1 MQSQV
6 PLTASYVPSATAVA
20 GPVYPD
26 FRRWPAPATLT
37 VSTLVDPDWVDLSTV
52 VEERQVRELIPRLY
66 EAGAPGI
73 IEVPID
79 KIIE

>member
-52 VEERQVRELIPRLY
+52 VEARQLRELIPRLY

>member
-1 MQSQV
+1 M
-6 PLTASYVPSATAVA
+6 
-20 GPVYPD
+20 
-26 FRRWPAPATLT
+26 
-37 VSTLVDPDWVDLSTV
+37 STLVDPDWVDLSTV
-52 VEERQVRELIPRLY
+52 VEERQVRERIPRLY